1 MQFRNGIR
9 FLVQC
14 PVVAATEIAAGD
26 LLFIENGK
34 ALPASDFTWSTDLET
49 TQADF
54 VAAFLGVAYS
64 SSAAGETD
72 PVSVD
77 ISPLAFYEVETTA
90 VINTLASFVGPAEGE
105 TGALSNSVLA
115 SVASAT
121 RAIGRVTKISA
132 GSETR
137 AGVSLA
143 SSCFTASSNVNAALG

>member
-9 FLVQC
+9 FRVQC
-14 PVVAATEIAAGD
+14 TVAAATEIAAGD

-34 ALPASDFTWSTDLET
+34 ALPASDFSWNTDLET
-49 TQADF
+49 TQAAF
-54 VAAFLGVAYS
+54 AAAFLGVAYS

-77 ISPLAFYEVETTA
+77 ISPLAFYEAEMSAA
-90 VINTLASFVGPAEGE
+90 VTMLASFVGPAEGD